1 MPTDGVRAVESVEP
15 AVTIARSVWL
25 AARAAHRARVQPRVD
40 DRLRRASRREKHP
53 VHDFLFEY
61 YSFRPSHL
69 MRWSPGFGV
78 LLEAATREE
87 IEWPEFEARNPVS
100 LWKPGF
106 SGARQK
112 PGFQSETGF
121 QDWILPP
128 ASFPQQRVSYLEWA
142 IRHLEATVSR
152 EPAFSCFGLHE
163 WAMFYRDPNVR
174 HTYVPLRMSR
184 ADIDS
189 FVESQSLRCTHYDAF
204 RFFTQEAT
212 PRNRIALTRVTSTD
226 HEQPGCIHANMD
238 LYRFAYKIAP
248 FGMSELLA
256 DAFELAEAARA
267 VDMRA
272 SPYDLSGYG
281 YAAIPIETR
290 EGREEYVEEQRRLA
304 ERAVP
309 LRERMLEEYVR
320 LLNAIASR

>member
-1 MPTDGVRAVESVEP
+1 MQPYRG
-15 AVTIARSVWL
+15 
-25 AARAAHRARVQPRVD
+25 RAR
-40 DRLRRASRREKHP
+40 RAERHP
-53 VHDFLFEY
+53 VWDFLFTY
-61 YSFRPSHL
+61 YSLRFGQLRVWH
-69 MRWSPGFGV
+69 PGYGV
-78 LLEAATREE
+78 VLQGAGAAQYLDRAGYVDSAVGVTVSAEYLHSRTATVRFISGLLKATRERA
-87 IEWPEFEARNPVS
+87 PRFN
-100 LWKPGF
+100 
-106 SGARQK
+106 
-112 PGFQSETGF
+112 
-121 QDWILPP
+121 
-128 ASFPQQRVSYLEWA
+128 
-142 IRHLEATVSR
+142 
-152 EPAFSCFGLHE
+152 CFGLHE
-163 WAMFYRDPNVR
+163 WAMVYRDPNVR
-174 HTYVPLRMSR
+174 HPYVPLRMSR